1 MYVRPED
8 LANLC
13 AIYEELHI
21 RRLPKVDL
29 EHYFQISM
37 PINSNLHP
45 SVALADAANCG
56 LIEISGSLCIIT
68 DRGHKLSKKQR
79 QCSNEISDQAKEYL
93 LKKVYLDISSRG
105 MDCAKFLLRFQVDTN
120 LGTFVLDR
128 SEKEQMEETQW
139 LMTLECL
146 GFLQVDSQVARVSS
160 QYLVLINEFLKQV
173 RKGRDQKIDANPAE
187 RTAIGAL
194 AEEHAVQYETQ
205 RLTKL
210 GYKELCP
217 LIQQISLV
225 DNYAGY
231 DLLSFRGTGRNP
243 DDRIHI
249 EVKGTKKNDVEF
261 IWSENER
268 LVAKGDMKT
277 YWIYI
282 YTQVDIK
289 NKTAK
294 GPIRLNDPIRT
305 LKIKGYTLEPLD
317 IRVLRLS

>member
-13 AIYEELHI
+13 AIYEELRI

-29 EHYFQISM
+29 EQYFQISM
-37 PINSNLHP
+37 PINSNLP
-45 SVALADAANCG
+45 SSIALADAVNCG
-56 LIEISGSLCIIT
+56 LIVINGPLCIIT
-68 DRGHKLSKKQR
+68 DRGYKLSKKQG
-79 QCSNEISDQAKEYL
+79 QCSNEISDQAKDYL

-120 LGTFVLDR
+120 LGTFVLYR
-128 SEKEQMEETQW
+128 SEKEQIGEIQW
-139 LMTLECL
+139 LMTLERL
-146 GFLQVDSQVARVSS
+146 GFLQVDPQIARVSS
-160 QYLVLINEFLKQV
+160 QYLGLINEFLKQV
-173 RKGRDQKIDANPAE
+173 RKGKEQKTGVDTAE
-187 RTAIGAL
+187 RIAIGAL
-194 AEEHAVQYETQ
+194 AEEHAVQYETK

-225 DNYAGY
+225 DTSAGY

-249 EVKGTKKNDVEF
+249 EVKGTKKKNVEF
-261 IWSENER
+261 IWSENEI
-268 LVAKGDMKT
+268 LVSKGDRKT

-294 GPIRLNDPIRT
+294 GPIRLNDPIRE
-305 LKIKGYTLEPLD
+305 LKIKGYTLEPID
-317 IRVLRLS
+317 VRVSKLS